1 VSRRRGGHVPGG
13 WRGTEVWLEP
23 DDVQWFGEL
32 GKTVRAAMPLQPLP
46 LVAGAGAVA
55 QPLPGLR
62 APSRGVR
69 PASSRRRRLATRL
82 APTVTGLAAAGVG
95 VPLLIASQ
103 PAELPLPLPA
113 LSPSSTVTAQPAPAE
128 TRPSIP
134 VVPVTETA
142 SPPAAAP
149 VEAAATTPSKP
160 PFPAIRWRESHALG
174 VPHIGTLVDGVR
186 LPQKSPDWVTWD
198 PVRDQVPNR
207 AERLYGTD
215 ELVRLAVDVIAAYRL
230 AHPDAPRVVIGDLSL
245 RGGGEIDEHA
255 SHENG
260 LDLDVY
266 YPRKDGRELAPMT
279 VNQVDVRLAQDLLDR
294 FVAAGASV
302 VFVGYSVPLRGP
314 SGVVVPYANHDNH
327 MHVRIGAGGAVS
339 GD

>member
-1 VSRRRGGHVPGG
+1 MSTRRGGHVPGG
-13 WRGTEVWLEP
+13 WRGTEVWLNP
-23 DDVQWFGEL
+23 DDVHWFGEL
-32 GKTVRAAMPLQPLP
+32 GKAVRAAAPLRPLP
-46 LVAGAGAVA
+46 LVASSGAVA

-62 APSRGVR
+62 APSRLGR
-69 PASSRRRRLATRL
+69 PSFSRRRRLATRL

-113 LSPSSTVTAQPAPAE
+113 PSPSSTVSAQIAPAE
-128 TRPSIP
+128 TRPAIP
-134 VVPVTETA
+134 VVPAPVTT
-142 SPPAAAP
+142 PAPA
-149 VEAAATTPSKP
+149 VEAAAES
-160 PFPAIRWRESHALG
+160 PFPAIRWRKSRALG

-186 LPQKSPDWVTWD
+186 LPQESPDWVTWD
-198 PVRDQVPNR
+198 PVRDRVPNR
-207 AERLYGTD
+207 ANRLYGTD
-215 ELVRLAVDVIAAYRL
+215 GLVRLAVDVIAAYRL
-230 AHPDAPRVVIGDLSL
+230 THPDAPRVVVGDLSL

-266 YPRKDGRELAPMT
+266 YPRKDGRELPPVR
-279 VNQVDVRLAQDLLDR
+279 VNQVDTRLAQDLLDR

-302 VFVGYSVPLRGP
+302 VFVGYSVPLHGRA
-314 SGVVVPYANHDNH
+314 GVVVPYANHDNH

>member
-1 VSRRRGGHVPGG
+1 VSTRRGGHVPGG
-13 WRGTEVWLEP
+13 WRGTEVWLNP
-23 DDVQWFGEL
+23 DDVHWFGEL
-32 GKTVRAAMPLQPLP
+32 GKTVRAAVPLQPLP
-46 LVAGAGAVA
+46 LAVGAGTVA

-62 APSRGVR
+62 APSRARR
-69 PASSRRRRLATRL
+69 PVSTRRRRLATRL

-103 PAELPLPLPA
+103 PAAELPLPPLSAAGTVSAQPVPVETRPA
-113 LSPSSTVTAQPAPAE
+113 MPVPPAPVTTPAPA
-128 TRPSIP
+128 
-134 VVPVTETA
+134 VT
-142 SPPAAAP
+142 AAG
-149 VEAAATTPSKP
+149 T
-160 PFPAIRWRESHALG
+160 PFPTIRWRESQAIG

-186 LPQKSPDWVTWD
+186 LPQESPDWVTWD
-198 PVRDQVPNR
+198 PVRDRVPNR
-207 AERLYGTD
+207 ANRLYGTD

-230 AHPDAPRVVIGDLSL
+230 AHPDAPRVVIGDLSR

-266 YPRKDGRELAPMT
+266 YPRKDGRELPPMT
-279 VNQVDVRLAQDLLDR
+279 VNQVDARLSQDLLDR

-302 VFVGYSVPLRGP
+302 VFVGYSVPLHGQA
-314 SGVVVPYANHDNH
+314 GVVVPYANHDNH
-327 MHVRIGAGGAVS
+327 MHVRIGAAGAVS

>member
-1 VSRRRGGHVPGG
+1 MSTRRGGHVPGG
-13 WRGTEVWLEP
+13 WRGTEVWLNP
-23 DDVQWFGEL
+23 DDVHWFGEL
-32 GKTVRAAMPLQPLP
+32 GKTVRAAVPLQPLP

-62 APSRGVR
+62 APSRSER
-69 PASSRRRRLATRL
+69 PVSSRRRRLATRL
-82 APTVTGLAAAGVG
+82 APMVTGLAAAGIG

-103 PAELPLPLPA
+103 PADLTLPLPA
-113 LSPSSTVTAQPAPAE
+113 PSPAGTVTAQSAFTE

-134 VVPVTETA
+134 VVPATETA
-142 SPPAAAP
+142 PPPTRATIETAA
-149 VEAAATTPSKP
+149 ET
-160 PFPAIRWRESHALG
+160 PFPTIHWRESRALG

-186 LPQKSPDWVTWD
+186 LPQEGPDWVTWD

-207 AERLYGTD
+207 ANRLYGTD
-215 ELVRLAVDVIAAYRL
+215 QLVRIALDVIAAYRL
-230 AHPDAPRVVIGDLSL
+230 AHPHAARVVVGDLSL

-266 YPRKDGRELAPMT
+266 YPRKDGREHPP
-279 VNQVDVRLAQDLLDR
+279 VSVSQVDVSLAQDLLDR

-302 VFVGYSVPLRGP
+302 VFVGYSLPLHGQP
-314 SGVVVPYANHDNH
+314 GVVVPYANHDNH
-327 MHVRIGAGGAVS
+327 LHVRIVAGGAVS

>member
-1 VSRRRGGHVPGG
+1 VSTRRGGHVPGG
-13 WRGTEVWLEP
+13 WRGTEVWLNP
-23 DDVQWFGEL
+23 DDVHWFGEL

-62 APSRGVR
+62 APSRSER
-69 PASSRRRRLATRL
+69 PVSSRRRRLATRL
-82 APTVTGLAAAGVG
+82 APTVTGLAAAGIG

-103 PAELPLPLPA
+103 PADLTLPLPA
-113 LSPSSTVTAQPAPAE
+113 PSPAGTVSVQSAFSETPPRIPVIPAPETIPAPA
-128 TRPSIP
+128 
-134 VVPVTETA
+134 
-142 SPPAAAP
+142 
-149 VEAAATTPSKP
+149 ATTTEAVAKS
-160 PFPAIRWRESHALG
+160 PFPTIRWRESRALG

-186 LPQKSPDWVTWD
+186 LPQEGPDWVTWD
-198 PVRDQVPNR
+198 PVRDRVPNR
-207 AERLYGTD
+207 AVRLYGTD
-215 ELVRLAVDVIAAYRL
+215 ELVRMALDVIAAYRL
-230 AHPDAPRVVIGDLSL
+230 AHPNASRVVVGDLSR

-266 YPRKDGRELAPMT
+266 YPRTDGRELPPAS
-279 VNQVDVRLAQDLLDR
+279 VGQVDVRLAQDLLDR

-302 VFVGYSVPLRGP
+302 VFVGYSVSLHGQA
-314 SGVVVPYANHDNH
+314 GVVVPYANHDNH